1 MFIDEAGITTR
12 MTRSHA
18 RAPKGQRAFGTVP
31 CGSWRRL
38 TLLGALGCD
47 GVVAA
52 MSVEAATSTPVFLAF
67 IERVLI
73 PELCRTKPGA
83 VVVMDNLSPH
93 KAAAVRDTLEAAGF
107 TPLYL
112 PRYAPDLSPIEPMW
126 SKIKTLL
133 RAKAARTV
141 EALTDALGPVIDAVT
156 AQDARGWFRHCG
168 YALN

>member
-12 MTRSHA
+12 MTRLYA
-18 RAPKGQRAFGTVP
+18 RAPKGQRALGTVP

-52 MSVEAATSTPVFLAF
+52 MSIEAATSTPVFLAF
-67 IERVLI
+67 IEQVLI
-73 PELCRTKPGA
+73 PELRRTKPGA

-93 KAAAVRDTLEAAGF
+93 KIAPVRAALEAAGF

-126 SKIKTLL
+126 SKVKTLL
-133 RAKAARTV
+133 RARAARTV
-141 EALTDALGPVIDAVT
+141 EALTEALGPVIDAVT

>member
-1 MFIDEAGITTR
+1 
-12 MTRSHA
+12 
-18 RAPKGQRAFGTVP
+18 
-31 CGSWRRL
+31 
-38 TLLGALGCD
+38 
-47 GVVAA
+47 
-52 MSVEAATSTPVFLAF
+52 
-67 IERVLI
+67 
-73 PELCRTKPGA
+73 
-83 VVVMDNLSPH
+83 MDNLSPH

-126 SKIKTLL
+126 SKIKALL

-168 YALN
+168 DALN